1 MIRTTV
7 ALLLFS
13 LVASCT
19 GRPAVAQPAPRCGD
33 LTNFVLALQSM
44 KFDHVVLRGEPLRN
58 IVNFLDGV
66 PGLDIVTIDP
76 DSAIV
81 ATTNPEGEQ
90 AMVALVKGDTIC
102 DRITV
107 PMQLA
112 RQFMAGA

>member
-1 MIRTTV
+1 MK
-7 ALLLFS
+7 ALAILAVL
-13 LVASCT
+13 LVASCA
-19 GRPAVAQPAPRCGD
+19 GRPAFAQPAPRCGN

-58 IVNFLDGV
+58 IINFLDGV
-66 PGLDIVTIDP
+66 PGLDIVTVDP

-90 AMVALVKGDTIC
+90 AMVALVKGDMIC
-102 DRITV
+102 DRIAV

-112 RQFMAGA
+112 RQFMAGV